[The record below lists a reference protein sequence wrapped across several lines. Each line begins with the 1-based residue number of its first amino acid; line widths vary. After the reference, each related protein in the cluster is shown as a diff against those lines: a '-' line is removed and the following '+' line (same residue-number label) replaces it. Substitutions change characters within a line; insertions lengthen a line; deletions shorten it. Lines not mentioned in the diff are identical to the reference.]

1 MQTLKL
7 VSYFCPRHNEKLEK
21 MITRTDPSMLQT
33 KQSVHILAL
42 FNRLYSF
49 FTFIYTFIVKKSPS
63 RHIVVAPGQLHKQ
76 QECRIK
82 LLSDVVSRSHSSGY
96 FFRSWRIMPQPVIRC
111 SLIDS
116 SGSVSGHCDTRSLSD
131 LNSRCYAYL

>member
-1 MQTLKL
+1 MQSEMAAYHLLSRRKIDRRANL
-7 VSYFCPRHNEKLEK
+7 HFK

-63 RHIVVAPGQLHKQ
+63 RHIVVAPG
-76 QECRIK
+76 
-82 LLSDVVSRSHSSGY
+82 
-96 FFRSWRIMPQPVIRC
+96 
-111 SLIDS
+111 
-116 SGSVSGHCDTRSLSD
+116 
-131 LNSRCYAYL
+131 